1 MKTPLEE
8 LVPKNVS
15 NKLRKQRQV
24 KAKKIAPLRTSFRHN
39 KSDSTSD
46 KVLRDLLD
54 SVKRTHRISN
64 CLQDR
69 ISKEFSDQESQ
80 RVIELTNPLF
90 KNLNDSLKFCADL
103 IENKFEDKLHEAL
116 QRKLL
121 PIIKSRGYN

>member
-8 LVPKNVS
+8 LVPKNIS

-54 SVKRTHRISN
+54 SVKRTH
-64 CLQDR
+64 R

-121 PIIKSRGYN
+121 LIIKSRGYN

>member
-24 KAKKIAPLRTSFRHN
+24 KAKKIAPLRTSFRRI

>member
-8 LVPKNVS
+8 LVPKNIS

-24 KAKKIAPLRTSFRHN
+24 KAKKIAPLRTSFRRIM
-39 KSDSTSD
+39 SDSTSD
-46 KVLRDLLD
+46 KVLCDLLD